1 MARSLAGPLYR
12 VSRSRRG
19 TLPPAL
25 ARLPRPYLWMHSDDT
40 RQAQSLGALSEAALQ
55 RETGLCVLLTLP
67 EAALPELPDLPG
79 RVILPVARDAAALV
93 HAMEASGHLP
103 AAVLLAARRL
113 PAGMITA
120 LGRRQVPVLAI
131 EADAPGFDSAWRHLP
146 GFSRHVLAQLDH
158 VFLQSAEARAAWLDR
173 GLAPEALSICGKV
186 SAMPA
191 ALGCNEA
198 ERDALAEAFRLR
210 PVWLAVSL
218 PEREET
224 MVMAAHREALRE
236 SHRLALILHPS
247 DPHRGEA
254 LKASFGAQFNT
265 ALRSVD
271 DLVTPETQVYIADT
285 EGERG
290 LWYRLAVS
298 CYLGGSLTGDGAM
311 TTPLEP
317 AALGC
322 AIVHGRFFGRHP
334 DAFDLLRAARATR
347 MIQSAEALGSA
358 ICTAIRPEQASDQAH
373 RGWQVISNGHE
384 ATEAVLSAL
393 ERAALRDRAC

>member
-1 MARSLAGPLYR
+1 MARNRAGPRWLL
-12 VSRSRRG
+12 SRSRRA

-25 ARLPRPYLWMHSDDT
+25 ARLPRPYLWMHSDDP
-40 RQAQSLGALSEAALQ
+40 RQAQSLAALSAAALH
-55 RETGLCVLLTLP
+55 RETGLCVLLSLP
-67 EAALPELPDLPG
+67 KATIPDLPDLPG
-79 RVILPVARDAAALV
+79 RVVLPVERDATALV
-93 HAMEASGHLP
+93 QAMDANGHLP
-103 AAVLLAARRL
+103 AAVLLTARKL
-113 PAGMITA
+113 PAGMLTA
-120 LGRRQVPVLAI
+120 LARKQVPVLAI
-131 EADAPGFDSAWRHLP
+131 DADAPDLDSGWRHLP
-146 GFSRHVLAQLDH
+146 GFSRHVLTRLDH
-158 VFLQSAEARAAWLDR
+158 VFLQSTGARAAWLDR

-218 PEREET
+218 PEREEA

-247 DPHRGEA
+247 DPHRGPA
-254 LKASFGAQFNT
+254 LRARFSAQFNT

-271 DLVTPETQVYIADT
+271 DPVTPETQVYIADT

-290 LWYRLAVS
+290 LWYRLAVA

-358 ICTAIRPEQASDQAH
+358 ICTALRPEQASDQAH

-384 ATEAVLSAL
+384 ATETVLSAL